1 MEVVQ
6 LASSEEEWVRASL
19 VACGYRYMMHHGW
32 ASPTWVVVLIVDT
45 TLPVDSVLDHRDFT
59 F

>member
-19 VACGYRYMMHHGW
+19 VACGYRYD
-32 ASPTWVVVLIVDT
+32 ASWVGQPHLGSCT
-45 TLPVDSVLDHRDFT
+45 HSRYYAARRFGS
-59 F
+59 